1 MPDSAR
7 SLRVRDLHEHGA
19 DDDLSDTTAADRLS
33 MMWQLALD
41 AWAFKEQ
48 DEDPES
54 RLPRHIVSV
63 QRRAR

>member
-7 SLRVRDLHEHGA
+7 ILRSRDLHDPIQ
-19 DDDLSDTTAADRLS
+19 DDDLSGSTAADRLS

-41 AWAFKEQ
+41 AWAFKGL
-48 DEDPES
+48 DDAES

-63 QRRAR
+63 QRQGR